1 MTANYPSDTKGET
14 TMKKT
19 EQAKA
24 GKPAKNP
31 TTNSPM
37 DKHQFF
43 CKRCYDKHEGKCPA
57 SGRKAKSAKCSL

>member
-14 TMKKT
+14 TMKNNDK
-19 EQAKA
+19 AKA
-24 GKPAKNP
+24 AKNP
-31 TTNSPM
+31 TTNYPM